1 MFRNY
6 IIVFCIVFLQLSSFG
21 QQFTQTL
28 RGSVTDKLTRLP
40 LPGASVILLNVTP
53 LKGAISDTNG
63 RFRIEKVSIGRIGI
77 KVSFIGYQDV
87 ILNELNL
94 STGKELVLNI
104 EMEEKVLTSSTVV
117 ISGSED
123 KTQTINK
130 MTTVSSR
137 GFTVEETGKY
147 AGSRSDVGRM
157 AANFAGVATGNDA
170 RNDIVIRGNSPSGLL
185 WKLEGVDIPNP
196 NHFAAFGTTGGPICM
211 IKNSMLSNSD
221 FLTAA
226 FPSEYGNAIS
236 GVFDLKMA
244 NGNNEKHE
252 FSGEIGFNGLEIGAE
267 GPVSRKNGSSYIINY
282 RYSLLDFFSNFN
294 IQFGTGGSVPRY
306 QDLSFKINFPL
317 TKAGSF
323 AIFGLGGASS
333 IALRDSKKNPD
344 KIDFYGSEGWD
355 IMNSSK
361 TGVIGVSHTY
371 IINKTS
377 FCRSTVSATYQQ
389 FETQKDSV
397 TPVTLALSPYQHSN
411 YIEYH
416 FAGSFYLN
424 KKINSHHNFKL
435 GFNLSEINYRLSDS
449 TYYASDSAFRTITSY
464 KGATLLI
471 QPFVQWQ
478 YKIND
483 RLMLNPGVHFQYLMY
498 NQSWSLEPRI
508 GLRWYLAPTQSVGFG
523 YGMHS
528 QSVPIT
534 VFFNQ
539 TRLSDGSY
547 YRANDQLD
555 FIRAH
560 HVAIN
565 YDWNIREFFR
575 LKAEVY
581 YQYLY
586 DVPVNANAQNSFSTL
601 NLGANFDVVAPD
613 SLVNKGKGY
622 NYGIEITLE
631 RFLHKGWY
639 LLVTGSLFDSKYKG
653 SDGIERN
660 TVFNGNY
667 SANLLAGK
675 EFRFKSKKNVK
686 RLKLFEFDWKTTLSG
701 GQRFT
706 PVDIEKSIHQNK
718 KVYADTRAFS
728 LQFPAYNRTD
738 IRVAYRMEGKRFTV
752 EWALEIMNLFNQT
765 NVFTQQYNR
774 QSHDLY
780 YSYQLGRTFMPS
792 YKIIF

>member
-1 MFRNY
+1 MFRLY
-6 IIVFCIVFLQLSSFG
+6 ISLICFIFIQLTGFA
-21 QQFTQTL
+21 QQFTQTI
-28 RGSVTDKLTRLP
+28 RGNVSDKTTHIP
-40 LPGASVILLNVTP
+40 LPGASVLLLNAEPFRGT
-53 LKGAISDTNG
+53 ITDTNG
-63 RFRIEKVSIGRIGI
+63 RFRLEKVAIGRVGI
-77 KVSFIGYQDV
+77 KVSYIGYQDV
-87 ILNELNL
+87 VLNELNL

-104 EMEEKVLTSSTVV
+104 ELEEKVLTSTTVV
-117 ISGSED
+117 INGSAD

-157 AANFAGVATGNDA
+157 AANFAGVASGNDA
-170 RNDIVIRGNSPSGLL
+170 RNDIVIRGNSPTGLL

-211 IKNSMLSNSD
+211 LKNSMLSNSD

-267 GPVSRKNGSSYIINY
+267 GPVSRKKASSYIINY

-294 IQFGTGGSVPRY
+294 IQFGTGTSIPRY
-306 QDLSFKINFPL
+306 QDLSFKINFPQ
-317 TKAGSF
+317 TKAGAF

-344 KIDFYGSEGWD
+344 KIDFYGAEGWD
-355 IMNSSK
+355 IVNASK
-361 TGVIGVSHTY
+361 TGVVGITHTY
-371 IINKTS
+371 IINKS
-377 FCRSTVSATYQQ
+377 SYCRSTLSATYQQ

-397 TPVTLALSPYQHSN
+397 TPVSLALSPYQHSN

-416 FAGSFYLN
+416 FAASFYLN
-424 KKINSHHNFKL
+424 KKLSKHHNFKL
-435 GFNLSEINYRLSDS
+435 GFNLSEINYNISDS
-449 TYYASDSAFRTITSY
+449 TYFASDSAFRIISLY
-464 KGATLLI
+464 KGTTLLI
-471 QPFVQWQ
+471 QPFIQWQ

-483 RLMLNPGVHFQYLMY
+483 RLTLNPGVHFQYLLY
-498 NQSWSLEPRI
+498 NKTWSLEPRI
-508 GLRWYLAPTQSVGFG
+508 GLRWNFAPTQSVGFG

-528 QSVPIT
+528 QSIPIT

-539 TRLSDGSY
+539 TKLADGSY

-555 FIRAH
+555 FTRAH
-560 HVAIN
+560 HFAIN

-575 LKAEVY
+575 IKAEVY
-581 YQYLY
+581 YQYIY
-586 DVPVNANAQNSFSTL
+586 NVPVNASTLNSFSTL

-613 SLVNKGKGY
+613 SLINKGNGQ
-622 NYGIEITLE
+622 NYGVEITLE

-639 LLVTGSLFDSKYKG
+639 MLLTGSLFDSKYQG
-653 SDGIERN
+653 SDNVERN

-667 SANLLAGK
+667 TANLLAGK
-675 EFRFKSKKNVK
+675 EFRFKSKRNVK
-686 RLKLFEFDWKTTLSG
+686 RQKLLEFDLKTTLSG

-706 PVDIEKSIHQNK
+706 PVDIQQSILLNK
-718 KVYADTRAFS
+718 KVYDDTQAFS

-752 EWALEIMNLFNQT
+752 EWALEIMNVFNQT

-774 QSHDLY
+774 QSLNTY